1 MINFDLVKILIEN
14 KIEKSY
20 SLSFK
25 LKTSSTLVLGTKNLS
40 VSNKIAKLSSL
51 RDFQYDGKIKLFGKD
66 ISLLKNKEVIN
77 YRNQISIA
85 GGDDPLFNNISIIN
99 NILLPLRVRN
109 FSKEN
114 MEKRVEE
121 LISWLNLNSIIYKE
135 VKNLNEYELKLLQI
149 VRAIITNPKILILI
163 NPLSLNSS
171 FNEIFLKIIKGL
183 MSYNTTLLILENLNY
198 NYQGVLQDFKTIKF
212 HSSEK

>member
-1 MINFDLVKILIEN
+1 MLNFDLVKILIEN

-66 ISLLKNKEVIN
+66 ISLLKNKEIIN

>member
-1 MINFDLVKILIEN
+1 MLNFDLVIIPN
-14 KIEKSY
+14 KTQIEKSC

-99 NILLPLRVRN
+99 NIVLPLRVRN

-163 NPLSLNSS
+163 NPLTLNSS
-171 FNEIFLKIIKGL
+171 FNAIILKLINGL
-183 MSYNTTLLILENLNY
+183 ISYKTTLLILENHNY
-198 NYQGVLQDFKTIKF
+198 NYQSVLENLEIQKLNSII
-212 HSSEK
+212 